1 MPASNLGALAF
12 MQAAFPPN
20 NGGWQV
26 RSTSGKETEWLASN
40 MSCEEMDVN
49 KDGKELTAGKQQRR
63 RHSAPAGQGAGKG
76 DPNAADAGGDDG
88 GDGAGGAKEGGEE
101 LTKEE
106 RVRWWK
112 ETMRDVKELLGAT
125 C

>member
-1 MPASNLGALAF
+1 MPASDLGALAF

-76 DPNAADAGGDDG
+76 DPNAADAQKR
-88 GDGAGGAKEGGEE
+88 A
-101 LTKEE
+101 E
-106 RVRWWK
+106 RK
-112 ETMRDVKELLGAT
+112 Q
-125 C
+125 